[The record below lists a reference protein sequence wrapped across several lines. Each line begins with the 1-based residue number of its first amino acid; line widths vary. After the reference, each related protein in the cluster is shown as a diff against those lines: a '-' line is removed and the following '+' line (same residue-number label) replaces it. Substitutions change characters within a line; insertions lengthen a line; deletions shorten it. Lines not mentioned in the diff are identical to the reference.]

1 MTQDDSNLILETALQ
16 KICLHLDSH
25 GLSVIIW
32 KIRVDSST
40 FLLRVFLKTVLS
52 LDVDLGNS
60 GSAFL
65 SLILALP

>member
-1 MTQDDSNLILETALQ
+1 MTQEDSKLILVTALQ

-32 KIRVDSST
+32 KIRVNSSA
-40 FLLRVFLKTVLS
+40 FLLRVFLKTALC

-65 SLILALP
+65 CLMLALP